1 MVKCLRCSYEIL
13 RHTFQN
19 VLTQLNPHL
28 AVIPKEDIVRPDGD
42 VELRLLE
49 IIRLKKL
56 TPTMYSTQYWFVRNF
71 GQLKKKGVGI
81 GFFFENLRKEYAN
94 LHYLVEISH
103 RFL

>member
-56 TPTMYSTQYWFVRNF
+56 TPT
-71 GQLKKKGVGI
+71 KG
-81 GFFFENLRKEYAN
+81 GFFSESMMRLLNLQNQKNKYSQK
-94 LHYLVEISH
+94 LS
-103 RFL
+103 

>member
-71 GQLKKKGVGI
+71 GQLKKKKGRNRI
-81 GFFFENLRKEYAN
+81 FFFENLRKE
-94 LHYLVEISH
+94 
-103 RFL
+103 

>member
-1 MVKCLRCSYEIL
+1 MLQLHGTLSVVKCLRCSYEIL

-56 TPTMYSTQYWFVRNF
+56 TPITYVLKYCFVRILGSF
-71 GQLKKKGVGI
+71 RKKG
-81 GFFFENLRKEYAN
+81 
-94 LHYLVEISH
+94 
-103 RFL
+103 

>member
-1 MVKCLRCSYEIL
+1 MYPNVEFDKIILQLHGTLSVVKCLKCSYEIL

-19 VLTQLNPHL
+19 VLTHLNPHL

-56 TPTMYSTQYWFVRNF
+56 APTTLS
-71 GQLKKKGVGI
+71 VG
-81 GFFFENLRKEYAN
+81 L
-94 LHYLVEISH
+94 
-103 RFL
+103 

>member
-56 TPTMYSTQYWFVRNF
+56 TPITYVLKYCFVRILGSF
-71 GQLKKKGVGI
+71 RKKG
-81 GFFFENLRKEYAN
+81 
-94 LHYLVEISH
+94 
-103 RFL
+103 